1 MNKVTDVLSFVNKHD
16 VKFIRLTIVD
26 IIGTKR
32 SVELPLSSLSDA
44 MMGRVMCDSSS
55 LKGGSSTDD
64 SDRAIIIDESSA
76 ALSSEG
82 ILEIY
87 GSLKPNSSD
96 DDIVDSREIL
106 KRAIKILDRRGY
118 RLNVGLEP
126 EFYLLNKNT
135 LEPIDSG
142 DYFSLTPFDL
152 GATIRREAARSLMDE
167 GYLIG
172 PFHHEVGPG
181 QCEINFA
188 FDEALAVADRL
199 FRYKEII
206 KSTAFKHNA
215 IASFKP
221 KPFKDLPGSGMHLNC
236 SLARKDGVNAFFD
249 DKEVHNIS
257 RLTYQFIGG
266 ILSHVRP
273 LTSLACTTANSYK
286 RLHSGMEAPGQ
297 VYWSYLDRGAAIRI
311 PSASKEKTRIE
322 LRFVDN
328 SANLYLLLAGIIA
341 AGLEGMDRTEQLID
355 YSKKNQNQ
363 HELPH
368 TLSEALASLKDDHL
382 MTETLGKKVIE
393 QYLRYK
399 MPEASIDISAE

>member
-26 IIGTKR
+26 IIGSKR
-32 SVELPLSSLSDA
+32 SVELPLSSLNDVLS
-44 MMGRVMCDSSS
+44 GRVMCDSSS

-64 SDRAIIIDESSA
+64 SDRAITIDESSA

-87 GSLKPNSSD
+87 GSLRPNCED

-106 KRAIKILDRRGY
+106 KKKTKILDRRGFS
-118 RLNVGLEP
+118 LNVGLEP
-126 EFYLLNKNT
+126 EFYLLDKET

-142 DYFSLTPFDL
+142 DYFSLTPFDQ
-152 GATIRREAARSLMDE
+152 GAKIRREAARKLMDE

-188 FDEALAVADRL
+188 FDEAVAVADRL

-206 KSTAFKHNA
+206 RSTAFENHA
-215 IASFKP
+215 IACFKP
-221 KPFKDLPGSGMHLNC
+221 KPFMDLPGSGMHLNC
-236 SLARKDGVNAFFD
+236 SLARKDGSNAFYD
-249 DKEVHNIS
+249 ESEAHNIS
-257 RLTYQFIGG
+257 YLTYQFINGV
-266 ILSHVRP
+266 LSHARA
-273 LTSLACTTANSYK
+273 LTALACTTANSYK
-286 RLHSGMEAPGQ
+286 RLHSGMEAPGS
-297 VYWSYLDRGAAIRI
+297 VYWSYLDRCAAIRI
-311 PSASKEKTRIE
+311 PSASQEKTRIE

-341 AGLEGMDRTEQLID
+341 AGLEGLDKTSQLID
-355 YSKKNQNQ
+355 FSKKNN
-363 HELPH
+363 HLLELPR
-368 TLSEALASLKDDHL
+368 TLEEALNCLREDSLMVD
-382 MTETLGKKVIE
+382 TLGGKAIE
-393 QYLRYK
+393 QYVKYK
-399 MPEASIDISAE
+399 LPEAGVDNTNF